1 MTRHAKRLWW
11 SSRRLWLVV
20 AVAGVAAI
28 LGAVVGGR
36 EDPAPGLPG
45 APKALPAEAF
55 VDSVGVDVHV
65 TYYDTAYARFDE
77 WASRLRD
84 LGVRH
89 VRDGLIVGD
98 PRFVERMR
106 RLQQQGARASLITS
120 DQQGPAATS
129 VALAAGPLRG
139 VTEALEG
146 PNEPDLSGGSGW
158 QPALRR
164 FVPELRR
171 AVKGRLGDAVPL
183 LGPSFVQQGARR
195 GFDDLADQWDV
206 DNIHPYPG
214 GEQPLPPSSEQ
225 GLTARKPVMATE
237 DGYHDAVDA
246 TEGQPGVPQDV
257 AAAYLPRLLAENFR
271 SGVKRTYLYEFLDEK
286 PDPAGTDPE
295 QHFGLLRQDLS
306 PKPGYRALRNL
317 LRLVSKSPGDGS
329 GRKARARLRDPE
341 LQQLLLKRRD
351 GSSVLLLW
359 RRESLW
365 DTSAKRRTEGQ
376 PVRVPISFAG
386 KATDIV
392 VGYPARE
399 AIVSKRPDGES
410 TSLLLGGDLVTVS
423 YR

>member
-1 MTRHAKRLWW
+1 MPRHAERLPWP
-11 SSRRLWLVV
+11 SHRLWLVL
-20 AVAGVAAI
+20 ALAGLATF
-28 LGAVVGGR
+28 LGAVLASRQG
-36 EDPAPGLPG
+36 APPDLRG
-45 APKALPAEAF
+45 APKVLPADAF
-55 VDSVGVDVHV
+55 VDSIGVNVHV

-77 WASRLRD
+77 WTARLRD

-89 VRDGLIVGD
+89 VRDGLTVGD
-98 PRFVERMR
+98 PRFVQRMR
-106 RLQQQGARASLITS
+106 RLREQGQRASLITS
-120 DQQGPAATS
+120 DQQGPAASS

-164 FVPELRR
+164 FVPDLRR
-171 AVKGRLGDAVPL
+171 AMEGRVGKAFPL
-183 LGPSFVQQGARR
+183 LGPSFVEQGARR
-195 GFDDLADQWDV
+195 RFDDLADQWDV

-214 GEQPLPPSSEQ
+214 GEQPLPPTFEE
-225 GLTARKPVMATE
+225 GLAGRKPVIATE

-306 PKPGYRALRNL
+306 PKPSYRALRNL
-317 LRLVSKSPGDGS
+317 LRFVATSPGDGS
-329 GRKARARLRDPE
+329 ARKARARLRDPQ

-359 RRESLW
+359 RRMSLW
-365 DTSAKRRTEGQ
+365 DTSSKRPTEGQ

-399 AIVSKRPDGES
+399 TIVSKRPDGES